1 METEKM
7 ETEKME
13 TQVAKRRGRPPRV
26 SREMFEEMWNNA
38 SSLEGVAMCLGMSK
52 AACSVKASNL
62 RKQGC
67 DLPQFT
73 RGRKAKPQPPD
84 AT

>member
-38 SSLEGVAMCLGMSK
+38 KKGPEGAQYLRSLVEIHGL
-52 AACSVKASNL
+52 
-62 RKQGC
+62 
-67 DLPQFT
+67 D
-73 RGRKAKPQPPD
+73 
-84 AT
+84 